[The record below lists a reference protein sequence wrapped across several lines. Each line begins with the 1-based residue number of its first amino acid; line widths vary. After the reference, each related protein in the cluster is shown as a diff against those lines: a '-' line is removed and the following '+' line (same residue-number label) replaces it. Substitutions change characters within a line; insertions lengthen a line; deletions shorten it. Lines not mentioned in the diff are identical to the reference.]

1 MQSLNTQAVIV
12 LSDKLQLSWHAIGR
26 KGFPRNLAV
35 SLGMPSSSLG
45 SSTHAGVPKRE
56 RERERE
62 AAESASTSWQAS
74 PSTSGAG
81 SLQRQHS
88 KEHSRVIKRG
98 KWSPGG
104 EVRLFQ
110 AVSSKGNLAMTS
122 AEPWLRSTRRP
133 RRRERTTEKGQ
144 RREGDAG
151 TILYSH
157 NRGSLSLSLSL
168 SHTHTHTHTQRETRT
183 QTRTGYNTQL
193 SSRGES
199 APIHLWPPADLRAV
213 AGLSAGNLLL

>member
-12 LSDKLQLSWHAIGR
+12 FSDKLQLSWHAIGR

-35 SLGMPSSSLG
+35 SLGMPSSSPG

-56 RERERE
+56 REREREKE

-122 AEPWLRSTRRP
+122 AEPWAALDAMATTERTSDRERP
-133 RRRERTTEKGQ
+133 KKRGRRRDYIIQ
-144 RREGDAG
+144 
-151 TILYSH
+151 
-157 NRGSLSLSLSL
+157 
-168 SHTHTHTHTQRETRT
+168 
-183 QTRTGYNTQL
+183 
-193 SSRGES
+193 
-199 APIHLWPPADLRAV
+199 P
-213 AGLSAGNLLL
+213 

>member
-1 MQSLNTQAVIV
+1 MARDRQERFPQKSRGISRNALVI
-12 LSDKLQLSWHAIGR
+12 
-26 KGFPRNLAV
+26 PRIIH
-35 SLGMPSSSLG
+35 PRRR
-45 SSTHAGVPKRE
+45 PEERE
-56 RERERE
+56 REREREREKE

-122 AEPWLRSTRRP
+122 AEPWAALDAMATTERTSDRERP
-133 RRRERTTEKGQ
+133 KKRGRRRDYIIQ
-144 RREGDAG
+144 
-151 TILYSH
+151 
-157 NRGSLSLSLSL
+157 
-168 SHTHTHTHTQRETRT
+168 
-183 QTRTGYNTQL
+183 
-193 SSRGES
+193 
-199 APIHLWPPADLRAV
+199 P
-213 AGLSAGNLLL
+213 